1 MSARREAARW
11 GWMAVRTA
19 RRLVIAVVGGTLL
32 LVGVAMMVLPGPAVV
47 VIPLGLAVLAVEF
60 TWARRFLERVRK
72 EWDTRTGGGARRPE
86 VAGARGGEGEAGGD
100 DGAGAKGSDAG
111 ERAMRGEGAEGSGGG
126 STPNGDEAERREEP
140 ERRPS

>member
-19 RRLVIAVVGGTLL
+19 RRLVVAVVGGTLL
-32 LVGVAMMVLPGPAVV
+32 LVGLAMMVLPGPAVV

-72 EWDTRTGGGARRPE
+72 EWDTRTGRGSGPSSLPGTRTNGDAAETDDGDPTERRD
-86 VAGARGGEGEAGGD
+86 EGER
-100 DGAGAKGSDAG
+100 GA
-111 ERAMRGEGAEGSGGG
+111 
-126 STPNGDEAERREEP
+126 P
-140 ERRPS
+140 